1 MENKGTEDIEL
12 VGLRNVNAELYNRFR
27 LRCDKKKIHYGTGFE
42 QAINTW
48 LIASGSDDLLS
59 QPPFD
64 TINPNVLN
72 EFRSRCKRHGFD
84 ILSGIADAMVVW
96 IRNYAYT
103 DPYPSENDSKVGKKK
118 RKA

>member
-1 MENKGTEDIEL
+1 MENQWTEDIEL
-12 VGLRNVNAELYNRFR
+12 VGLRNVNAELYQRFR
-27 LRCDKKKIHYGTGFE
+27 AQCAEKKIHYGTGFE
-42 QAINTW
+42 QAINAW
-48 LIASGSDDLLS
+48 LKACDSDDLLS

-64 TINPNVLN
+64 TINPNVIN

-103 DPYPSENDSKVGKKK
+103 DPYPAEDKGKVGKKR